1 MIKEYFLKAKSYK
14 PKANKGFTLIE
25 VVLSLAIVILIFGIA
40 TPFYQDYQIRNG
52 LDIGVNTIVENL
64 RRAQVLSMAV
74 DGDSNWGVNIS
85 GNQVTLFK
93 GVSFATR
100 DVTFDEV
107 SDILSVISFL
117 GLNEIVFSKLNG
129 LPNTT
134 GMINL
139 SVSGNT
145 RTVSINEKGILTY

>member
-52 LDIGVNTIVENL
+52 LDTGINTIVENL
-64 RRAQVLSMAV
+64 RRAQVLSRAV
-74 DGDSNWGVNIS
+74 DGDSNWGVSIS